1 LATHRVAML
10 LAVVT
15 RASSN
20 GVALT
25 TRAANAELSTC
36 ARTGNGE
43 GGPMPSMK
51 HRLIRIGNR
60 IGAWM
65 YRTLN
70 GRLSSSSKRVHV
82 LLITTPGRRTGI
94 PRSTCVRYLD
104 SAAGYVVWGT
114 GSGSRRDPDWFRNLR
129 AATEAD
135 VQIRSR
141 HLPVQP
147 RELVGDQRDAAWN
160 DTVLAQAPEVAKY
173 ARRSGRTI
181 PMAVLEP
188 LEGRPIRTT

>member
-1 LATHRVAML
+1 
-10 LAVVT
+10 
-15 RASSN
+15 
-20 GVALT
+20 
-25 TRAANAELSTC
+25 
-36 ARTGNGE
+36 
-43 GGPMPSMK
+43 
-51 HRLIRIGNR
+51 
-60 IGAWM
+60 M

-70 GRLSSSSKRVHV
+70 RSLSSGSKRVHV
-82 LLITTPGRRTGI
+82 LLITTPGRRSGI

-104 SAAGYVVWGT
+104 SASGYMVWGT
-114 GSGSRRDPDWFRNLR
+114 GSGSRRVPEWFRNLR

-141 HLPVQP
+141 HLRVRL

-188 LEGRPIRTT
+188 LEGRTIRTI